1 MKLYDNTP
9 QAKAMQSLIHD
20 TRNQGDTIRFHGQK
34 LRERFKEL
42 GISDTKSY
50 VHLEYVTG
58 RTTEIEKA
66 IDAYYE
72 RFSKDFPETEEQPYK
87 PHVPDAY
94 QATLKIYG
102 TDEWDKEMLPTYHQI
117 KKLMEHYTLIRK
129 PNSEQKDK
137 PSAATGDAQCS
148 EP

>member
-1 MKLYDNTP
+1 MKLYDNNP
-9 QAKAMQSLIHD
+9 QSKAMQSLIHD
-20 TRNQGDTIRFHGQK
+20 TRNQGDTVRFHAQK

-42 GISDTKSY
+42 GINDSKVW

-72 RFSKDFPETEEQPYK
+72 RFSKDFPKTEDQPYT
-87 PHVPDAY
+87 PNVPDAY

-102 TDEWDKEMLPTYHQI
+102 TDKWSKEMLPTYHQL
-117 KKLMEHYTLIRK
+117 KKLMEFYTLIRK
-129 PNSEQKDK
+129 PNSEQEDKTSVASKD
-137 PSAATGDAQCS
+137 AT
-148 EP
+148 